1 MTTKRAKRPKL
12 ERDRPVRTFSTLFG
26 SAKGRPERRA
36 TTESSSSADSPPEP
50 APNPPPV
57 APALSDTVELGYRV
71 IDEYLKQGQQ
81 VAQAFNP
88 TAWAGRGAGSAD
100 DLQQMGQRVMQYGWD
115 FAGLWFEMW
124 SRMAGNTSAWMPIPG
139 MPGMPGMPRPPGA
152 EQKPGAAPVPNGASH
167 NGAASVG
174 TNGDGERVV
183 VSVACERPTSTAVEL
198 RSGPPSELVV
208 HALRAEDHEGP
219 PIRDVRVERQPGDGT
234 VVVKVTVSASQA
246 PGTYNGL
253 IIDSKTNLPRGTL
266 SVRVDGKSK

>member
-26 SAKGRPERRA
+26 SGNGRSERRA
-36 TTESSSSADSPPEP
+36 ATESAASPEAPPEP

-124 SRMAGNTSAWMPIPG
+124 SRMAGNASAWMPIPG

-152 EQKPGAAPVPNGASH
+152 EQKTGAAPVTNGATH
-167 NGAASVG
+167 NGAAAVG
-174 TNGDGERVV
+174 ANGEGERVV

-234 VVVKVTVSASQA
+234 VMVKVTVSASQA